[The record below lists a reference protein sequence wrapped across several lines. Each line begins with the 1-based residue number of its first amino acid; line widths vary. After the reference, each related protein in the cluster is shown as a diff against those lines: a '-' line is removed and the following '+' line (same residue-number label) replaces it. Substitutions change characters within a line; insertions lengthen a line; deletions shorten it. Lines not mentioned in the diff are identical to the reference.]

1 MSRTIEQLREELEN
15 LKLRIADIEDDI
27 RDSIADPV
35 RTFVVTLKVTTKAST
50 WGDDYV
56 DARELEDHLNQF
68 IGEIKSLT
76 RLDDPGDSVIVQ
88 GVEEVTETN
97 GNDT

>member
-1 MSRTIEQLREELEN
+1 MSQTIEQLREELEE
-15 LKLRIADIEDDI
+15 LKERIASIEDDI
-27 RDSIADPV
+27 RDSIVDPI
-35 RTFVVTLKVTTKAST
+35 RTLDVVLRVTTRAST
-50 WGDDYV
+50 WPDNYV
-56 DARELEDHLNQF
+56 DARELENHLNQF